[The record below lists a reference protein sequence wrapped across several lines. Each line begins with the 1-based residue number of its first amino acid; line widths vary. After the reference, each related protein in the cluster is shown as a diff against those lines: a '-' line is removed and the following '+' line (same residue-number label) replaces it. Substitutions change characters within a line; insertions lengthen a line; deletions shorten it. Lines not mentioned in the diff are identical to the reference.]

1 MKPIITII
9 IATFNSERF
18 IQPALESVKNQSF
31 QDWECLIVDGV
42 SKDKTLSIVK
52 KYIEADE
59 RYRYISEPDK
69 GIYDALNKG
78 VGLAKGD
85 WIYILG
91 SDDKV
96 TYEGLSELM
105 KDKTPCDVKCGNIIL
120 DYNGCLKYKKAPSQ
134 VSMLR
139 KSMVYSHQAIIMK
152 RKIFETIGRFNL
164 DYPISADY
172 DMLLRAYVNGFKI
185 HYCDVYVAVFNMGGS
200 SSVLVNW
207 DLYKIRKSMNT
218 VSLFMNL
225 SLVLRR
231 TLSVIFKR
239 FKSKTR

>member
-18 IQPALESVKNQSF
+18 IQSALESVKNQSF

-52 KYIEADE
+52 KYREVDE

-78 VGLAKGD
+78 VSLAKGD
-85 WIYILG
+85 WIYVLG

-96 TYEGLSELM
+96 TRDGLSGLM
-105 KDKTPCDVKCGNIIL
+105 EDKTPCDVKCGNIIL
-120 DYNGCLKYKKAPSQ
+120 DYNGHLKYKKSPSQ
-134 VSMLR
+134 VSMLC
-139 KSMVYSHQAIIMK
+139 KSMIYSHQALIM
-152 RKIFETIGRFNL
+152 RKEIFETIGRFNL
-164 DYPISADY
+164 DYQISADY

-185 HYCDVYVAVFNMGGS
+185 HYCDVYVAVFNIGGS

-207 DLYKIRKSMNT
+207 DLYKIRKSLNT
-218 VSLFMNL
+218 VSTLTNL
-225 SLVLRR
+225 YLVLRR
-231 TLSVIFKR
+231 TVSVTLKR
-239 FKSKTR
+239 IKSKAK

>member
-18 IQPALESVKNQSF
+18 IQSALESVKNQSF

-42 SKDKTLSIVK
+42 SKDETLSIVK
-52 KYIEADE
+52 KYMETDE

-78 VGLAKGD
+78 IGLAKGD

-96 TYEGLSELM
+96 TYDGLSELM

-120 DYNGCLKYKKAPSQ
+120 DYNGCLKYKKITISNIYASQIDGIFPS
-134 VSMLR
+134 SNNNE
-139 KSMVYSHQAIIMK
+139 KK
-152 RKIFETIGRFNL
+152 DF
-164 DYPISADY
+164 
-172 DMLLRAYVNGFKI
+172 
-185 HYCDVYVAVFNMGGS
+185 
-200 SSVLVNW
+200 
-207 DLYKIRKSMNT
+207 
-218 VSLFMNL
+218 
-225 SLVLRR
+225 
-231 TLSVIFKR
+231 
-239 FKSKTR
+239 